1 MLPATFGGTAA
12 DIPRAEHDG
21 ARHNTHSIWSG
32 HAAPPARTGSLAPAG
47 PPHPPLHL
55 VVSREIKGWDVV
67 REGVTAICEKVLN
80 RKAVFSSRR
89 VLTRPP
95 FALVNPLD

>member
-67 REGVTAICEKVLN
+67 REGVTAICG
-80 RKAVFSSRR
+80 RKSAQPKSCVFEPARAHATPFR
-89 VLTRPP
+89 VS
-95 FALVNPLD
+95 